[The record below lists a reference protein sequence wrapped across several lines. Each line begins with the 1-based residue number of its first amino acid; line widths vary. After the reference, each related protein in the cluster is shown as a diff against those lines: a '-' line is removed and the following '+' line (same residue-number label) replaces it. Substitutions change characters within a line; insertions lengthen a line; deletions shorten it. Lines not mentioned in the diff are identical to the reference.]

1 MVPLVPTYI
10 WPTDDEA
17 YKRAIS
23 GYMPGL
29 AIVTGDN
36 SGPGNSQ
43 SEDLAV
49 RIQWLVDR
57 SWQAVGY
64 VRLDYMKRPI
74 LDIAADVVRWRSWYP
89 DVAGF
94 FFDECPNMKAGA
106 LEAASALEAL
116 AMQHGSFCVFNPG
129 APVDNEWFDVLLR
142 STIVTFEGTA
152 ETYAHVN
159 AQRHPRAAHLV
170 YAATRPVGITAGY
183 GSTTTDGEATDSP
196 ANPFDADGVAAPGVA
211 WNADRVFDIRD
222 TTPADAYH
230 G

>member
-36 SGPGNSQ
+36 SGPGTAMSNP
-43 SEDLAV
+43 LAE

-64 VRLDYMKRPI
+64 VRLDYMKRSI
-74 LDIAADVVRWRSWYP
+74 LDITADVARWRVWYP
-89 DVAGF
+89 KISGF
-94 FFDECPNMKAGA
+94 FFDECPTMKAGA

-129 APVDNEWFDVLLR
+129 APVDSSWFDVLTPLDDRDLR
-142 STIVTFEGTA
+142 RHGRNVC
-152 ETYAHVN
+152 AHKC
-159 AQRHPRAAHLV
+159 
-170 YAATRPVGITAGY
+170 ATPPP
-183 GSTTTDGEATDSP
+183 SSP
-196 ANPFDADGVAAPGVA
+196 PGVCGHPTG
-211 WNADRVFDIRD
+211 WDQRRLRFDHD
-222 TTPADAYH
+222 
-230 G
+230 